1 MPTTGFN
8 EMNIR
13 PEPTHH
19 TESYTDRNTY
29 KQNNYENKK
38 NSYQHNHVYDNDE
51 NKEYPKTL
59 PEIID
64 IK

>member
-29 KQNNYENKK
+29 KQNNYENKQKIVTNTTMSMMMMMMKIK
-38 NSYQHNHVYDNDE
+38 NIPNFFQ
-51 NKEYPKTL
+51 KK
-59 PEIID
+59 
-64 IK
+64 

>member
-1 MPTTGFN
+1 
-8 EMNIR
+8 MNIR